1 MLTYKIFYG
10 SHLSTSLFVSGVDFL
25 WCSIFSVEKKP
36 QKRNAL
42 NSVENLEEMCSETIL
57 NVAERVFPSFAFSFL
72 PNQAEKPS
80 LENWK
85 LWVSG
90 HASVHLAPAEAC
102 VLITAAP
109 GLPWTFC
116 SVPEERRQAVDRKD
130 HCFSESVPLI
140 SKELWRREGFLC
152 QTSLPSPG
160 WTMLTLGSGHMPQF
174 PTPPD
179 VGLWIP

>member
-1 MLTYKIFYG
+1 MF
-10 SHLSTSLFVSGVDFL
+10 HFLS
-25 WCSIFSVEKKP
+25 KKTTT

-57 NVAERVFPSFAFSFL
+57 NLAERVFPSFAFTFL

-90 HASVHLAPAEAC
+90 HASAHLAPAAAEAC

-109 GLPWTFC
+109 RLP
-116 SVPEERRQAVDRKD
+116 
-130 HCFSESVPLI
+130 
-140 SKELWRREGFLC
+140 
-152 QTSLPSPG
+152 
-160 WTMLTLGSGHMPQF
+160 
-174 PTPPD
+174 
-179 VGLWIP
+179 